1 MMHLIQMRKIAIG
14 ALGFALALS
23 LSACGTGNQAATR
36 MVTQVTDGV
45 DGAITSMG
53 NQIKARS
60 FLIVAQPDGSG
71 VVVGTIAN
79 DAGREDALLA
89 MAGNHA
95 VATLSATNFPV
106 SNGHPIIFG
115 GATSNAGAI
124 IPILN
129 AIPGT
134 RVKLQMF
141 FATAGELTLD
151 VIVRERSGI
160 YSEIGA

>member
-1 MMHLIQMRKIAIG
+1 MHLAQIRKVAIG
-14 ALGFALALS
+14 TLCIALALS
-23 LSACGTGNQAATR
+23 LSACGSGNKAATR

-45 DGAITSMG
+45 DGAITAMG

-79 DAGREDALLA
+79 DAGTQDALLA
-89 MAGNHA
+89 MAGNNA
-95 VATLSATNFPV
+95 VATLSAKSLPV
-106 SNGHPIIFG
+106 LQNHPVIFA
-115 GATSNAGAI
+115 GATSNASGI
-124 IPILN
+124 IPVLN
-129 AIPGT
+129 AVPGT

-141 FATAGELTLD
+141 FAIAGELTLD

-160 YSEIGA
+160 YAEIGA

>member
-1 MMHLIQMRKIAIG
+1 MHLPHLHKVAIG
-14 ALGFALALS
+14 TICVALALS
-23 LSACGTGNQAATR
+23 LSSCGSGRQAATR
-36 MVTQVTDGV
+36 MITQVTDGV
-45 DGAITSMG
+45 DGAILTMG
-53 NQIKARS
+53 NQIKVRS

-79 DAGREDALLA
+79 EGTTEDALLA
-89 MAGNHA
+89 LAGNHA
-95 VATLSATNFPV
+95 VASLSSKSLPV
-106 SNGHPIIFG
+106 SQGHPIIFD
-115 GATSNAGAI
+115 GATSNARAT

-151 VIVRERSGI
+151 VIVRERAGI
-160 YSEIGA
+160 YASIGA

>member
-1 MMHLIQMRKIAIG
+1 MMHLPQMRKVAIG
-14 ALGFALALS
+14 TICAALALS
-23 LSACGTGNQAATR
+23 LTACGSGNQAATR

-45 DGAITSMG
+45 DGAISTMG
-53 NQIKARS
+53 NQIKVRS

-79 DAGREDALLA
+79 EGAKGDALLA
-89 MAGNHA
+89 LAGNHA
-95 VATLSATNFPV
+95 VATLSSKSLSV
-106 SNGHPIIFG
+106 SQGHPVIFE
-115 GATSNAGAI
+115 GATTNARAI

-141 FATAGELTLD
+141 FATAGEITLD
-151 VIVRERSGI
+151 VIVRERAGI
-160 YSEIGA
+160 YANIGA